1 MKPNA
6 DVLIVG
12 AGPVGLFLAAALS
25 RDGLDVLLIE
35 RMAERSYFCKALG
48 ITARTME
55 LFDDFGIAQDAADA
69 GIWLRGVTTFT
80 DNAPGPSMELPPG
93 LPFGNLSLAQF
104 EAERILEAC
113 LARHGGH
120 VQYGWTLASF
130 VEEADGI
137 RAELLGPGTISQTVK
152 SRFIIGCDGAHST
165 VRKILGLDFAGD
177 RFPQTFVL
185 ADLELHWPLERGR
198 FYRFNVSAAGD
209 RPATTLAAVP
219 VAGSEN
225 RYRLSTVLPDSILHT
240 AEGERSAAP
249 TLEEIRAFVT
259 PFLPPGTTLSRMH
272 WSSIYRVSHR
282 LVSSY
287 SRGRAFLAG
296 DAAHLHPPVGGQ
308 GMNTGLQDA
317 YNLAWKLSMAVRDTA
332 GPDLLDSYSTERRA
346 VGLELVA
353 NTSRALNET
362 LSQRSPMP
370 GMRETQ
376 LLIGYRDS
384 PIVREDRLPPDN
396 AAPFAGDRAPNAGCL
411 RRNYVEQSFRLH
423 ERLGRGRHC
432 LIGYVSDESELT
444 AFVELARNART
455 AFGDRASSFAI
466 IPHDSLLGDREALPV
481 LRDTDGE
488 FAANYSAVPGM
499 CWLVRPDGY
508 LGWVSTSPTVEGLTA
523 AIAIIA
529 KSPISG
535 EA

>member
-1 MKPNA
+1 MKPNT

-35 RMAERSYFCKALG
+35 RMAGRSYFCKALG

-69 GIWLRGVTTFT
+69 GIWLRGVTTFN

-104 EAERILEAC
+104 EAERILEDC

-120 VQYGWTLASF
+120 VQYGWTLAGF
-130 VEEADGI
+130 VEEVDGI
-137 RAELLGPGTISQTVK
+137 RAELLGPGAVRQTVR

-165 VRKILGLDFAGD
+165 VRKTLGLDFAGD

-219 VAGSEN
+219 VAGSQT
-225 RYRLSTVLPDSILHT
+225 RYRLSTVLPDGILQA
-240 AEGERSAAP
+240 AEGERPAAP
-249 TLEEIRAFVT
+249 TLEEVRAFMT
-259 PFLPPGTTLSRMH
+259 PLLPPDTILSEIH

-317 YNLAWKLSMAVRDTA
+317 YNLAWKLSMAVRGTA
-332 GPDLLDSYSTERRA
+332 SVGLLDSYSTERRA
-346 VGLELVA
+346 VGLDLVE
-353 NTSRALNET
+353 NTSRALHEA
-362 LSQRSPMP
+362 LSQHSPMP

-376 LLIGYRDS
+376 LLVGYRDS
-384 PIVREDRLPPDN
+384 PIVRDDRPLPDN
-396 AAPFAGDRAPNAGCL
+396 ALPSAGDRAPNAGGL
-411 RRNYVEQSFRLH
+411 RRIYIEQPFRLH

-432 LIGYVSDESELT
+432 LIGYASDESELT
-444 AFVELARNART
+444 AFVDLARKAMT
-455 AFGDRASSFAI
+455 VLGDRTSSFAI
-466 IPHDSLLGDREALPV
+466 IPKGSRLGDRESLPI
-481 LRDTDGE
+481 LCDAEGE
-488 FAANYSAVPGM
+488 FAANYSAAPGM

-508 LGWVSTSPTVEGLTA
+508 LGWVSASPTVNKLA
-523 AIAIIA
+523 AASGIIA
-529 KSPISG
+529 KSPIG
-535 EA
+535 GKG